1 MSIFTNRRNQQVLWS
16 VINQNERVT
25 NAFVNDIERQTWFR
39 DIIEYFDINSE
50 PPRNVMELKELNKN
64 VVQYMV
70 QDIKRRQQDTLTDM
84 TPITGQS
91 YVTQEQSYEQREQEY
106 RKLLEAPTP
115 TNVPNFKE
123 DTSSF
128 DGSISVADIQRLE
141 QERTKQTTEASQSN
155 PVLNELI
162 EFRKKTEEIQTDLRR
177 EIDSLK
183 TQLQICLEY
192 MKAGMESVT
201 PPTQSTQS
209 TQPTQPTQPTSPTTT
224 TSPETILIDDIPIV
238 AENKNRDEAS
248 IHIEDIIDVYD
259 AHDVPEKEGVEHQ
272 FQL

>member
-1 MSIFTNRRNQQVLWS
+1 
-16 VINQNERVT
+16 
-25 NAFVNDIERQTWFR
+25 
-39 DIIEYFDINSE
+39 
-50 PPRNVMELKELNKN
+50 LNKN

-106 RKLLEAPTP
+106 RKLLETPTP

-128 DGSISVADIQRLE
+128 DGSISAADIQRLE
-141 QERTKQTTEASQSN
+141 QERTQQTTEASQSN
-155 PVLNELI
+155 PVLNEFI
-162 EFRKKTEEIQTDLRR
+162 EFRKKTEEIQTELRR

-183 TQLQICLEY
+183 TQLQLCLEY

-201 PPTQSTQS
+201 PPTQ
-209 TQPTQPTQPTSPTTT
+209 PTQPIQPTSPTTT
-224 TSPETILIDDIPIV
+224 TSPETILIDDIPVV

-248 IHIEDIIDVYD
+248 IHIEDIIDIPD
-259 AHDVPEKEGVEHQ
+259 IPEREGVEHQ
-272 FQL
+272 FQLY